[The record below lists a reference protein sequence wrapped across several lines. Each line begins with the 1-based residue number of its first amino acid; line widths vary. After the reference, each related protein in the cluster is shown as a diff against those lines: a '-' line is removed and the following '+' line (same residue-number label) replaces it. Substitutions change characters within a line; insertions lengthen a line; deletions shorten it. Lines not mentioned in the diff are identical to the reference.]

1 MPGSRELKRRIAS
14 AGSIAQITRAMESVA
29 ASKMRRAQG
38 AARAGEGY
46 QLMLKII
53 TENIRKFIDKE
64 AHALL
69 VSPTNSEFG
78 SLTIIISSDRGLCG
92 PLNSN
97 LFRLLEK
104 ELPADAAVV
113 TIGKKITEYARKT
126 NWRIIATVPATA
138 DFPDYDQVAAAG
150 TVAIAEFLSGRVGAV
165 FVAYQQ
171 FVNTLVQRPVIEQIL
186 PFSAD
191 ELGIPEA
198 VAPPKYIFEP
208 SEENIL
214 RELLPYSVN
223 LSVYQSVLS
232 AKAAEQ
238 SARMLAMKSASDN
251 ANDVRKNL
259 NLVYN
264 KERQKKITS
273 EIADVVTAGKALS
286 H

>member
-1 MPGSRELKRRIAS
+1 
-14 AGSIAQITRAMESVA
+14 MEAVA
-29 ASKMRRAQG
+29 ASKMRRAQ
-38 AARAGEGY
+38 AAAKSGEGY
-46 QLMLKII
+46 QLMLKKI

-69 VSPTNSEFG
+69 VAPVNPEFE

-97 LFRLLEK
+97 LFRLLSR
-104 ELPADAAVV
+104 ELPEEAAVV

-126 NWRIIATVPATA
+126 NWRIIAAVPAVT

-150 TVAIAEFLSGRVGAV
+150 TVAISEFLSGRAGAV
-165 FVAYQQ
+165 FAAYQQ

-198 VAPPKYIFEP
+198 AAPPKYIFEP
-208 SEENIL
+208 SEGKIL
-214 RELLPYSVN
+214 RELLPYSIN
-223 LSVYQSVLS
+223 LAVYQSVLS

-238 SARMLAMKSASDN
+238 SARMLAMKNASDN
-251 ANDVRKNL
+251 AIDVKKNL

-273 EIADVVTAGKALS
+273 EIADVVTAGMALKCS
-286 H
+286 N

>member
-1 MPGSRELKRRIAS
+1 MSGSRELKRRIAS

-29 ASKMRRAQG
+29 ASKMRRAQES
-38 AARAGEGY
+38 ARAGEGY
-46 QLMLKII
+46 RLMLKKI

-64 AHALL
+64 AHDLL
-69 VSPTNSEFG
+69 VKPANPEFE

-97 LFRLLEK
+97 LFRLLEE
-104 ELPADAAVV
+104 ELPEDGAVV
-113 TIGKKITEYARKT
+113 TVGKKITEYVRKT
-126 NWRIIATVPATA
+126 NWRIIATVPAVT

-150 TVAIAEFLSGRVGAV
+150 AVATTEFLSGRAGAV
-165 FVAYQQ
+165 FLAYQQ
-171 FVNTLVQRPVIEQIL
+171 FVDTLVQRPVIEQIL

-191 ELGIPEA
+191 ELEIPEA

-208 SEENIL
+208 SEGKIL
-214 RELLPYSVN
+214 RELLSYSVN
-223 LSVYQSVLS
+223 LTVYQSVLS

-238 SARMLAMKSASDN
+238 SARMLAMKNASDN
-251 ANDVRKNL
+251 AIDVKKNL

-273 EIADVVTAGKALS
+273 EIADVVTALQE
-286 H
+286 

>member
-1 MPGSRELKRRIAS
+1 
-14 AGSIAQITRAMESVA
+14 MESVA
-29 ASKMRRAQG
+29 AGKMRRAQ
-38 AARAGEGY
+38 AAAKSGQGY
-46 QLMLKII
+46 QLMLKKI

-69 VSPTNSEFG
+69 VSPVNPEFE

-97 LFRLLEK
+97 LFRLLSA
-104 ELPADAAVV
+104 ELSEDAAVV

-126 NWRIIATVPATA
+126 NWRIIAAVPAVT

-150 TVAIAEFLSGRVGAV
+150 TVAIAEFLSGRAGAV

-208 SEENIL
+208 SEGKIL
-214 RELLPYSVN
+214 RELLPYSIN
-223 LSVYQSVLS
+223 LAVYQSVLS

-238 SARMLAMKSASDN
+238 SARMLAMKNASDN
-251 ANDVRKNL
+251 ALDVRKNL

-273 EIADVVTAGKALS
+273 EIADVVTAGMALS